1 MKFTPKTILI
11 LVFSILGIIP
21 LKSQNISSESLD
33 SLFEKGLY
41 PQLREL
47 TNTMKTNSDKSIKIE
62 GLLFNLR
69 MDLNEKKYD
78 LCWQIQKEIEL
89 YINKED
95 AYYGEYMLAKS
106 RLYFENKQD
115 FNKDSL
121 FQSVMVDSVK
131 YDDRI
136 LTEIVY
142 SYGKCLSED
151 NREEEAKAY
160 LIQAYYSQYAED
172 NILKKAKYANSLS
185 LRYYRKD
192 ELEKKNELLEFAYK
206 NGGVR
211 TKVVVLANKSVV
223 YAQKGELDTALVL
236 INNAITLNE
245 TDFPRYP
252 NLLATRANIYLVR
265 GNYRKARQDFKQD
278 ILELRE
284 DDHLAR
290 AINHLNL
297 GLTYYGEENYSSA
310 IKSFER
316 ASSEAAFTQNN
327 KLKQYILNKNAVANT
342 KINSY
347 AEAYRLSNEISLL
360 KDSMYEKERIEM
372 STEMEAKYGVQEAN
386 LQNEKLEIEKEL
398 TLEKLD
404 AQNKFVLGGSFVL
417 VLISLLS
424 LFLYNQFKK
433 QRKLTQKVTTQ
444 KDQIEILN
452 QEINHRVKNNL
463 AFMTSLLEM
472 QARRVD
478 SPEAKQVLAESEG
491 RLKAL
496 SIVHS
501 NLFNNE
507 SDTEINLKLY
517 LEEVL
522 AHLQNIFYIPGKS
535 LIINSNL
542 FDLDFDAEDAM
553 RIGLILNELVTNS
566 AKHAFSD
573 VQEPQIDIE
582 TSISNQ
588 GKVLLKYKDNGP
600 GITTKQIGETKHNTS
615 IGLRLIELLKKQLS
629 KKLIVEFE

>member
-1 MKFTPKTILI
+1 MKYTPKTILI
-11 LVFSILGIIP
+11 LVFSLLGIIP
-21 LKSQNISSESLD
+21 LKSQNISSKSLD
-33 SLFEKGLY
+33 SLYENGLY
-41 PQLREL
+41 PQLRKL
-47 TNTMKTNSDKSIKIE
+47 TKTITTNSDKSTIIE
-62 GLLFNLR
+62 GLLFELR
-69 MDLNEKKYD
+69 MNLNEKKYELSWD
-78 LCWQIQKEIEL
+78 VHERIKL
-89 YINKED
+89 YIDKES

-121 FQSVMVDSVK
+121 FQAVMVDSSK
-131 YDDRI
+131 YSERI
-136 LTEIVY
+136 LTEIAY

-160 LIQAYYSQYAED
+160 LIQAYYSQYAEE
-172 NILKKAKYANSLS
+172 NIIEKARYANSLA
-185 LRYYRKD
+185 LKYYRKG
-192 ELEKKNELLEFAYK
+192 EVEKKNDLLEFAYK
-206 NGGVR
+206 NGGVS
-211 TKVVVLANKSVV
+211 TKVVVLANRSVM
-223 YAQKGELDTALVL
+223 YAQKEELDTALVL
-236 INNAITLNE
+236 INNAISLNE
-245 TDFPRYP
+245 SQYPRYP

-265 GNYRKARQDFKQD
+265 GNYSKARKDFEQDL
-278 ILELRE
+278 LELRE

-310 IKSFER
+310 IKSFGQ
-316 ASSEAAFTQNN
+316 ASNEAALTQNN

-347 AEAYRLSNEISLL
+347 AEAYRLSNEISVL

-404 AQNKFVLGGSFVL
+404 TQNKFVLGGSFVL
-417 VLISLLS
+417 GLISLLS
-424 LFLYNQFKK
+424 LFLYNQYKK

-522 AHLQNIFYIPGKS
+522 AHLQNIFDIPGKP
-535 LIINSNL
+535 LIINSHL
-542 FDLDFDAEDAM
+542 VDLDFDAEDAM
-553 RIGLILNELVTNS
+553 RIGLIVNELVTNS

-573 VQEPQIDIE
+573 VQKPSIDIE
-582 TSISNQ
+582 TSISDQ

-600 GITTKQIGETKHNTS
+600 GITTKQIGDTMQNTS

-629 KKLIVEFE
+629 KKLIVELG